1 MKQGL
6 FEYVNLKKLDLKTKD
21 GQPYTRYVVVSDVK
35 GETYKVYEKL
45 KKLGFEFNRYEKY
58 WFVYPQKLTREMLD
72 GLKQINDELK
82 AEGGQTENIEDFIT
96 QLDALKAE
104 VQDSTMPP
112 QVKVSLDALI
122 DQFIEDIANAADAR
136 AADAQIQQ
144 YIDFQQKFHG
154 YSFSN
159 TLLIY
164 IQDPNAT
171 RVAGRKKWEKQ
182 FNRKVVDEKKAIWI
196 WCGNHIYVN
205 DKSGKESS
213 YTLDQ
218 QKADDAYVKAV
229 NAGSEPYDQTKMDAI
244 ENRRKV
250 VKIKFEPCVVYDVA
264 NTTGDPLPEE
274 PQWKGVSD
282 DRADSIALFNI
293 AKKAI
298 EEDGIKITQNSAFHG
313 EGGYSAG
320 GHINISQGSVGT
332 VAASTTFHEW
342 AHELLHQKAGKFH
355 EKFSEYME
363 SLVKKGLLSPAAIRA
378 IKEIQVETVSAVM
391 CRYYG
396 LPTPYHPTYI
406 ALWEKQGGVKSKDL
420 IKENIVTIRDVS
432 NYMIAKIDAHREEFD
447 KARTQ
452 MQQQSQ
458 PEA

>member
-1 MKQGL
+1 
-6 FEYVNLKKLDLKTKD
+6 
-21 GQPYTRYVVVSDVK
+21 
-35 GETYKVYEKL
+35 
-45 KKLGFEFNRYEKY
+45 
-58 WFVYPQKLTREMLD
+58 
-72 GLKQINDELK
+72 
-82 AEGGQTENIEDFIT
+82 
-96 QLDALKAE
+96 
-104 VQDSTMPP
+104 
-112 QVKVSLDALI
+112 
-122 DQFIEDIANAADAR
+122 
-136 AADAQIQQ
+136 
-144 YIDFQQKFHG
+144 
-154 YSFSN
+154 
-159 TLLIY
+159 
-164 IQDPNAT
+164 
-171 RVAGRKKWEKQ
+171 
-182 FNRKVVDEKKAIWI
+182 
-196 WCGNHIYVN
+196 
-205 DKSGKESS
+205 
-213 YTLDQ
+213 
-218 QKADDAYVKAV
+218 
-229 NAGSEPYDQTKMDAI
+229 
-244 ENRRKV
+244 
-250 VKIKFEPCVVYDVA
+250 
-264 NTTGDPLPEE
+264 LPEE